1 MKYQTIR
8 LIHIVGL
15 SLAATVLTTNVYAQS
30 LDGAVAHVG
39 IGAGVT
45 FYNPTNDDGQNSR
58 GINVAW
64 RWHSFDSGWGPTV
77 GFDWHTTDYNQTLG
91 GLNAP
96 LGSLRMRAFLA
107 GLGHTNMFGR
117 FSVSENLT
125 GGYSFNSFSVAG
137 SAVPTFAS
145 SGVSLVGSDVDNSW
159 VVRPTVAAWYD
170 VFDHVGIGLGA
181 AYMVSRP
188 NQTITTSTGTVEQ
201 HLKADAF
208 ELTAGV
214 TFGLWKK
221 KP

>member
-1 MKYQTIR
+1 MHR
-8 LIHIVGL
+8 HVP
-15 SLAATVLTTNVYAQS
+15 ATVVIAVLCTTVFAPDARAQDPVDS
-30 LDGAVAHVG
+30 VVAHMGVG
-39 IGAGVT
+39 IGVNFYHPSSSDGEPSQGIT
-45 FYNPTNDDGQNSR
+45 FVY
-58 GINVAW
+58 
-64 RWHSFDSGWGPTV
+64 RWHSFHSGWGPTF
-77 GFDWHTTDYNQTLG
+77 GLDWRTTDFNQPVG
-91 GLNAP
+91 AVEAP